1 MNHNDVVIF
10 IIFANYKYHLI
21 GYSLKNWE
29 RQKKIIMSIIH
40 TKTESYK

>member
-1 MNHNDVVIF
+1 MNHNDVVTF

-29 RQKKIIMSIIH
+29 RQKKNYHEYH
-40 TKTESYK
+40 TYKN